1 MAKTVDEIA
10 KLAGVSVTTVRLVI
24 NGQDEKYRISEKT
37 KNKVKA
43 IIDEH
48 GYVLNQTARSLKLK
62 KTQTLGLVVPSLTN
76 PFFSA
81 LAEKLERDCRDVGY
95 QLITACTADDEK
107 VEEQVVQNLL
117 SRDVDGLFVTPPS
130 AERQKVLGKKKQKT
144 PIVFLDRDFYTT
156 DRPVVATDNDEGG
169 RLLAAELAKLSSELY
184 ILGSDSYLPT
194 VQARVRGFKS
204 VFEIDDSA
212 ILIEGKTERATGY
225 RLMEA
230 LCKKQGGIPSGLVT
244 ISLPIL
250 EGAMEFLRK
259 NYQNIPSDIIV
270 GSFDDHSMLGLLQNP
285 VIAVQQDI
293 PALSFRALDIMQKLI
308 KGESIDQRQY
318 IIPPKIVVRT

>member
-37 KNKVKA
+37 RNKVKD
-43 IIDEH
+43 IIHEH
-48 GYVLNQTARSLKLK
+48 GYVLNQTARNLKLK

-81 LAEKLERDCRDVGY
+81 LVEELERKSRDLGY
-95 QLITACTADDEK
+95 QLITACTSDDEK
-107 VEEQVVQNLL
+107 LEEQVVQNFL
-117 SRDVDGLFVTPPS
+117 SRDVDGLFVTPCS
-130 AERQKVLGKKKQKT
+130 AERQKVLANKKT
-144 PIVFLDRDFYTT
+144 PIVFLDRDFYTSEH
-156 DRPVVATDNDEGG
+156 PVVATDNDEGG
-169 RLLAAELAKLSSELY
+169 RLLATELSKLASELY

-194 VQARVRGFKS
+194 VQARIRGFKS
-204 VFEIDDSA
+204 VFPIDDEA

-225 RLMEA
+225 RLMES
-230 LCKKQGGIPSGLVT
+230 LYNQHGGAPSGLVT

-259 NYQNIPSDIIV
+259 HYQKIPNDIIV
-270 GSFDDHSMLGLLQNP
+270 GSFDDHSMLGLLHNP
-285 VIAVQQDI
+285 VVAVQQDI
-293 PALSFRALDIMQKLI
+293 PALSSQALEVMQTLI
-308 KGESIDQRQY
+308 KGGKVEQRQY
-318 IIPPKIVVRT
+318 LLPPKLVVRT